1 MDTEFYLVQTPQSK
15 NSLKR
20 SMGWPIQ
27 RDNIKI
33 DLEETD
39 WIMMTTTGELS
50 LETVMNLWGIF

>member
-1 MDTEFYLVQTPQSK
+1 
-15 NSLKR
+15 
-20 SMGWPIQ
+20 MGWPIQ